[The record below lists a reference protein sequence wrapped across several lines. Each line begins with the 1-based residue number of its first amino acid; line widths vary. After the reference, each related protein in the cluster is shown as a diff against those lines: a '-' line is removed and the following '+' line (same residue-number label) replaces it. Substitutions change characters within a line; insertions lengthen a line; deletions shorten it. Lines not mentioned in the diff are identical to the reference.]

1 MDSSDDDGDPNQ
13 RTGADDVFNEYDES
27 NMSINNIDDELEALT
42 FERSKVDYQY
52 RKYGQEPIE
61 S

>member
-42 FERSKVDYQY
+42 FERSKADYQY
-52 RKYGQEPIE
+52 RKYG
-61 S
+61 